1 MTFDWRSQPLGHMSL
16 MQLETLA
23 AEGNAEASEI
33 VREHRIKSHAYWN
46 PIAEPTD
53 RYGRVTR
60 REI

>member
-1 MTFDWRSQPLGHMSL
+1 MTFDWRRQPLEDMSL
-16 MQLETLA
+16 PQLAMLA
-23 AEGNAEASEI
+23 DEGHVEAMDLYAEWRRKAAQ
-33 VREHRIKSHAYWN
+33 RR

>member
-1 MTFDWRSQPLGHMSL
+1 MKWDWRSQPMSDMSL
-16 MQLETLA
+16 PQLAMLA
-23 AEGNAEASEI
+23 DEGHAEARKLVDEWMRKQSM
-33 VREHRIKSHAYWN
+33 RR